1 MTITIEQPQLGELL
15 CFVFL
20 CLCLL
25 PVWLAGVMAVDDARS
40 FDRFLMMNGHGADVV
55 PERKVPA
62 GGDPAELVLDAGFV
76 VPDANAFGN
85 TFR

>member
-1 MTITIEQPQLGELL
+1 M
-15 CFVFL
+15 CFLSSLVFFSL
-20 CLCLL
+20 PCL
-25 PVWLAGVMAVDDARS
+25 PIGKFRFMA
-40 FDRFLMMNGHGADVV
+40 MNGRHGADAVA
-55 PERKVPA
+55 ERKVPG

>member
-1 MTITIEQPQLGELL
+1 
-15 CFVFL
+15 
-20 CLCLL
+20 
-25 PVWLAGVMAVDDARS
+25 MAVDDATS
-40 FDRFLMMNGHGADVV
+40 FVRFLMMNGHGADVA

-62 GGDPAELVLDAGFV
+62 GGDPADLVLDAGFV